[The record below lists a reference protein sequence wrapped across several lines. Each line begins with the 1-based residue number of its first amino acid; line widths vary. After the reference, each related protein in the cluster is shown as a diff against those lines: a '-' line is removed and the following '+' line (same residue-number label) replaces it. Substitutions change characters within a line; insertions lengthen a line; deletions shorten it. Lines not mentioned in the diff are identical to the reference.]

1 MNIKEIKGL
10 MKMLV
15 ETDITELNLE
25 SDGTKIVIKKGIPGT
40 VQPVVKVTPTPAP
53 VACPEG
59 NVVQPEATVIT
70 SALEEKEKPLALNQ
84 EYICA
89 EIVGTFYKASSP
101 GEEPFVDLGQ
111 TVEPGQTLCI
121 IEAMKVMNEIE
132 SPARAKVIEVLV
144 EDAQPVEYG
153 QPLFLIERI

>member
-1 MNIKEIKGL
+1 MNIKDIKEL
-10 MKMLV
+10 MRMLV

-25 SDGTKIVIKKGIPGT
+25 SDGTKIVIKKGVSGAA
-40 VQPVVKVTPTPAP
+40 QPVVTVTPTTAP
-53 VACPEG
+53 GPYPKAEAAS
-59 NVVQPEATVIT
+59 PEAT
-70 SALEEKEKPLALNQ
+70 APEETERPLGPNQ

-101 GEEPFVDLGQ
+101 GEAPFVDLGQ
-111 TVEPGQTLCI
+111 AVEPGQTLCI

-132 SPARAKVIEVLV
+132 SPVRAKIIEVLV

-153 QPLFLIERI
+153 QPLYLIEKI